1 MSNIYSFLSKVALP
15 TILSNA
21 SIASAIEQLKF
32 DSMKTL
38 KTFPR
43 NLRAIK
49 KRVDYIYNIFLDS
62 EDQQREREIAESFRE
77 TVGNSLDELE
87 KYIDEQQQVKEE
99 ILFFEDAFIELII
112 KVLESILEF
121 QNRLDNLYPGAS
133 KDIVDYLGNLLVGII
148 AVQMPVVGLILK
160 GSGLLE
166 SVKSFLSTENLTK
179 TVENWQE
186 KLEIVREKRA
196 EIEKS
201 TNLKEKYSKA
211 TQIVEIAE
219 IAGVSPVAVAELGLD
234 IDSLKKVN
242 KLVVQDPK
250 EKKSFKKLID
260 LSEEIPHTKD
270 GIMRGVDLLR
280 KGMAKI
286 LGNITNQGKDLKKLI
301 ETELSHIKENL
312 IAALDPNK
320 SILEKL
326 GYCQKA
332 AKNILIIESK
342 IQETV
347 KLIPDTEKITKSFIN
362 LVKDKTKNILPA
374 YFLKNLTSLSTPL
387 KSLPELLQIG
397 NAMKVVL
404 ENNSSKTQ
412 GVVRKR

>member
-1 MSNIYSFLSKVALP
+1 MPNIYSFLSKVALP

-87 KYIDEQQQVKEE
+87 KYLDEQQQVKEE

-121 QNRLDNLYPGAS
+121 QNKLDNLYPGAS

-160 GSGLLE
+160 GSGLLD

-186 KLEIVREKRA
+186 KLEIVREKRT

-211 TQIVEIAE
+211 TQIVEITE

-234 IDSLKKVN
+234 IDSFKKIN

-270 GIMRGVDLLR
+270 DIMGGVDLLR
-280 KGMAKI
+280 KGMTKI
-286 LGNITNQGKDLKKLI
+286 LGNIPNQGKDLKKSI

-347 KLIPDTEKITKSFIN
+347 KLIPDREKITTSFAN

-374 YFLKNLTSLSTPL
+374 YFLKNLTSLRTPL
-387 KSLPELLQIG
+387 ESLSELLQVG

-404 ENNSSKTQ
+404 ENSSSKNQ

>member
-1 MSNIYSFLSKVALP
+1 MPNIYSFISKVTLP

-21 SIASAIEQLKF
+21 SVASAIEQLKF

-87 KYIDEQQQVKEE
+87 KYINEQQQVKEE

-121 QNRLDNLYPGAS
+121 QNRLDNLYPRAS
-133 KDIVDYLGNLLVGII
+133 KDIVNYLGNLLVGII

-160 GSGLLE
+160 GSGLLD
-166 SVKSFLSTENLTK
+166 SVKYFLSTENLTK
-179 TVENWQE
+179 TVDNWQE

-234 IDSLKKVN
+234 IDSLKKIN
-242 KLVVQDPK
+242 KLVVQDTK

-270 GIMRGVDLLR
+270 GTMGGVDLLR
-280 KGMAKI
+280 KGMTKI
-286 LGNITNQGKDLKKLI
+286 LGNIPNQGKDLKKLI

-312 IAALDPNK
+312 IAALDPNN

-347 KLIPDTEKITKSFIN
+347 KLIPDRDKITTSFAN
-362 LVKDKTKNILPA
+362 LIKNKTKNILPA
-374 YFLKNLTSLSTPL
+374 YFLKNLTSLRTPL
-387 KSLPELLQIG
+387 ESLPELLRVG

-404 ENNSSKTQ
+404 ENSSSKTQ

>member
-234 IDSLKKVN
+234 IDSLKKIN
-242 KLVVQDPK
+242 KLVVQDTK

-270 GIMRGVDLLR
+270 GIMGGVDLLR
-280 KGMAKI
+280 KGMTKI
-286 LGNITNQGKDLKKLI
+286 LGNIPNQGKDLKKLI

-347 KLIPDTEKITKSFIN
+347 KLIPDREKITTSFAN

-374 YFLKNLTSLSTPL
+374 YFLKNLTSLRTPL
-387 KSLPELLQIG
+387 KSLPELLRVG

>member
-1 MSNIYSFLSKVALP
+1 MPNIYSFLSKVALP

-49 KRVDYIYNIFLDS
+49 KRVDCIYNIFLDS

-121 QNRLDNLYPGAS
+121 QNKLDNLYPGAS

-160 GSGLLE
+160 GSGLLD

-186 KLEIVREKRA
+186 KLEIVREKRT

-211 TQIVEIAE
+211 TQIVEITE

-234 IDSLKKVN
+234 IDSLKKIN

-270 GIMRGVDLLR
+270 DIMGGVDLLR
-280 KGMAKI
+280 KGMTKI
-286 LGNITNQGKDLKKLI
+286 LGNIPNQGKYLKKSI

-332 AKNILIIESK
+332 AKNILIIKSK

-347 KLIPDTEKITKSFIN
+347 KLIPDREKITTSFAN

-374 YFLKNLTSLSTPL
+374 YFLKNLTSLRTPL
-387 KSLPELLQIG
+387 ESLPELLQVG

-404 ENNSSKTQ
+404 ENSSSKNQ

>member
-1 MSNIYSFLSKVALP
+1 
-15 TILSNA
+15 
-21 SIASAIEQLKF
+21 
-32 DSMKTL
+32 MKTL

-121 QNRLDNLYPGAS
+121 QNKLDNLYPGAS

-148 AVQMPVVGLILK
+148 AVQMPVAGLILK
-160 GSGLLE
+160 GSGLLD

-186 KLEIVREKRA
+186 KLEIVREKRT

-211 TQIVEIAE
+211 TQIVEITE

-234 IDSLKKVN
+234 IDSLKKIN

-270 GIMRGVDLLR
+270 DIMGGVDLLR
-280 KGMAKI
+280 KGMTKI
-286 LGNITNQGKDLKKLI
+286 LGNIPNQGKDLKKSI

-347 KLIPDTEKITKSFIN
+347 KLIPDREKITTSFAN

-374 YFLKNLTSLSTPL
+374 YFLKNLTSLRTPL
-387 KSLPELLQIG
+387 ESLSELLQVG

-404 ENNSSKTQ
+404 ENSSSKNQ

>member
-1 MSNIYSFLSKVALP
+1 MPNIYSFLSKVALP

-62 EDQQREREIAESFRE
+62 ENQQREREIAESFRE

-99 ILFFEDAFIELII
+99 ILFFEDAFIEIII

-133 KDIVDYLGNLLVGII
+133 KDIVDYLGNLLIGII

-160 GSGLLE
+160 GSGLLD

-211 TQIVEIAE
+211 TQIVKISEIAE
-219 IAGVSPVAVAELGLD
+219 VSPVAVAELGLD
-234 IDSLKKVN
+234 IDSLKKIN
-242 KLVVQDPK
+242 KLVIQDPK
-250 EKKSFKKLID
+250 EKKSFKKFID

-270 GIMRGVDLLR
+270 DTMGGVDLLR
-280 KGMAKI
+280 KGITKI
-286 LGNITNQGKDLKKLI
+286 LGNMPNQGKDLKKLI

-312 IAALDPNK
+312 IAASDPNK

-347 KLIPDTEKITKSFIN
+347 KLIPDREKIITSFAN

-374 YFLKNLTSLSTPL
+374 YFLKNLTSLRTPL
-387 KSLPELLQIG
+387 KSLPELLQVG

-404 ENNSSKTQ
+404 ENSSSKNQ

>member
-1 MSNIYSFLSKVALP
+1 MPNIYSFLSKVALP
-15 TILSNA
+15 TILSDA

-49 KRVDYIYNIFLDS
+49 KRVNYIYNIFLDS
-62 EDQQREREIAESFRE
+62 EDQQREREIAESFKE

-87 KYIDEQQQVKEE
+87 KYIDEQQSVKEE

-112 KVLESILEF
+112 KVLESIVEF
-121 QNRLDNLYPGAS
+121 QNRLDSLYPGAS
-133 KDIVDYLGNLLVGII
+133 KEIVDYLGNLLIGII

-160 GSGLLE
+160 GSGLLD
-166 SVKSFLSTENLTK
+166 SVKSFFSTENLTK
-179 TVENWQE
+179 TVDNWQE

-211 TQIVEIAE
+211 TQIVEITE

-234 IDSLKKVN
+234 IDSLKKIN
-242 KLVVQDPK
+242 KLVAQDPK

-270 GIMRGVDLLR
+270 GIMGGVDLLR
-280 KGMAKI
+280 KGMTRI
-286 LGNITNQGKDLKKLI
+286 LGNIPDQGKDIKKSI

-312 IAALDPNK
+312 LAVLDPNK

-326 GYCQKA
+326 GYCHKA

-347 KLIPDTEKITKSFIN
+347 KLIPDREKITTSFAN

-374 YFLKNLTSLSTPL
+374 YFLKNLTSLRTPL
-387 KSLPELLQIG
+387 ESLPELLQVG
-397 NAMKVVL
+397 NAMKVAL
-404 ENNSSKTQ
+404 ENSSSKTQ

>member
-1 MSNIYSFLSKVALP
+1 MPNIYSFLSKVALP

-121 QNRLDNLYPGAS
+121 QNKLDNLYPGAS

-148 AVQMPVVGLILK
+148 AVQMPVAGLILK
-160 GSGLLE
+160 GSGLLD

-186 KLEIVREKRA
+186 KLEIVREKRT

-211 TQIVEIAE
+211 TQIVEITE
-219 IAGVSPVAVAELGLD
+219 IAGVPPVAVAELGLD
-234 IDSLKKVN
+234 IDSLKKIN

-270 GIMRGVDLLR
+270 DTMGGVDLLR
-280 KGMAKI
+280 KGMTKI
-286 LGNITNQGKDLKKLI
+286 LGNIPNQGKDLKKSI

-347 KLIPDTEKITKSFIN
+347 KLIPDREKITTSFAN

-374 YFLKNLTSLSTPL
+374 YFLKNLTSLRNPL
-387 KSLPELLQIG
+387 ESLSELLQVG

-404 ENNSSKTQ
+404 ENSSSKNQ

>member
-1 MSNIYSFLSKVALP
+1 MPNIYSFLSKVALP

-62 EDQQREREIAESFRE
+62 EDQQREQEIAESFRE

-87 KYIDEQQQVKEE
+87 KYIDEQQRVKEE
-99 ILFFEDAFIELII
+99 ILFFEDAFIEIII

-133 KDIVDYLGNLLVGII
+133 KDIVDYLGNLLIGII

-179 TVENWQE
+179 TIDSWQE
-186 KLEIVREKRA
+186 KLEIVREKRV

-201 TNLKEKYSKA
+201 TSLKEKYSKA

-234 IDSLKKVN
+234 IDSLKKIN

-270 GIMRGVDLLR
+270 GIMGSVDLLR
-280 KGMAKI
+280 KGMTKI
-286 LGNITNQGKDLKKLI
+286 LGNIPNQGKYLKKLI

-347 KLIPDTEKITKSFIN
+347 KLIPDREKITTSFAN

-374 YFLKNLTSLSTPL
+374 YFLKNLTSLRTPL
-387 KSLPELLQIG
+387 ESLPELLRVG
-397 NAMKVVL
+397 NAMKIVL

>member
-1 MSNIYSFLSKVALP
+1 MPNIYSFLSKVALP

-21 SIASAIEQLKF
+21 SVASAIEQLKF

-133 KDIVDYLGNLLVGII
+133 KDIVNYLGNLLVGII

-160 GSGLLE
+160 GSGLLD

-179 TVENWQE
+179 TVDNWQE

-211 TQIVEIAE
+211 TQIVEIAG
-219 IAGVSPVAVAELGLD
+219 ISPVAVAELGLD
-234 IDSLKKVN
+234 IDSLKKIN
-242 KLVVQDPK
+242 KLVVQDTK
-250 EKKSFKKLID
+250 EK
-260 LSEEIPHTKD
+260 
-270 GIMRGVDLLR
+270 
-280 KGMAKI
+280 
-286 LGNITNQGKDLKKLI
+286 
-301 ETELSHIKENL
+301 NL
-312 IAALDPNK
+312 
-320 SILEKL
+320 
-326 GYCQKA
+326 
-332 AKNILIIESK
+332 
-342 IQETV
+342 
-347 KLIPDTEKITKSFIN
+347 
-362 LVKDKTKNILPA
+362 
-374 YFLKNLTSLSTPL
+374 LKNLLTYLK
-387 KSLPELLQIG
+387 KSLILK
-397 NAMKVVL
+397 MV
-404 ENNSSKTQ
+404 
-412 GVVRKR
+412 

>member
-1 MSNIYSFLSKVALP
+1 MPNIYSFLSKVALP
-15 TILSNA
+15 TILSDA

-62 EDQQREREIAESFRE
+62 EDQQREREIAESFKE

-87 KYIDEQQQVKEE
+87 KYIDEQQSVKEE

-112 KVLESILEF
+112 KVLESIVEF
-121 QNRLDNLYPGAS
+121 QNRLDSLYPGAS
-133 KDIVDYLGNLLVGII
+133 KEIVDYLGNLLIGII

-160 GSGLLE
+160 GSGLLD

-179 TVENWQE
+179 TVDNWQE

-211 TQIVEIAE
+211 TQIVEITE
-219 IAGVSPVAVAELGLD
+219 IAGVSPVAVAGLGLD
-234 IDSLKKVN
+234 IDSLKKIN
-242 KLVVQDPK
+242 KLVAQDPK

-270 GIMRGVDLLR
+270 GIMGGVDLLR
-280 KGMAKI
+280 KGMTKI
-286 LGNITNQGKDLKKLI
+286 LGNIPDQGKELKKSI

-312 IAALDPNK
+312 LAVLDPNK

-326 GYCQKA
+326 GYCHKA

-347 KLIPDTEKITKSFIN
+347 KLIPDREKITTSFAN

-374 YFLKNLTSLSTPL
+374 YFLKNLTSLRTPL
-387 KSLPELLQIG
+387 ESLPELLQVG

-404 ENNSSKTQ
+404 ENSSSKTQ

>member
-1 MSNIYSFLSKVALP
+1 MPNIYSFLSKVALP

-62 EDQQREREIAESFRE
+62 EDQQREQEIAESFRE

-121 QNRLDNLYPGAS
+121 QNKLDNLYPGAS

-160 GSGLLE
+160 GSGLLD
-166 SVKSFLSTENLTK
+166 SVKSFLSIENLTK
-179 TVENWQE
+179 TVDNWQE

-201 TNLKEKYSKA
+201 ANLKEKYSKA

-270 GIMRGVDLLR
+270 GIMGGVELLR
-280 KGMAKI
+280 KGMTKI
-286 LGNITNQGKDLKKLI
+286 LGNIPNQGKDLKKLI

-347 KLIPDTEKITKSFIN
+347 KLIPDREKITTSFAN

-374 YFLKNLTSLSTPL
+374 YFLKNLTSLRTPL
-387 KSLPELLQIG
+387 KSLPELLRVG

-404 ENNSSKTQ
+404 KNNSSKTQ

>member
-1 MSNIYSFLSKVALP
+1 MPNIYSFLSKVALP

-21 SIASAIEQLKF
+21 SVASAIEQLKF

-133 KDIVDYLGNLLVGII
+133 KDIVNYLGNLLVGII

-160 GSGLLE
+160 GSGLLD

-179 TVENWQE
+179 TVDNWQE

-234 IDSLKKVN
+234 IDSLKKIN
-242 KLVVQDPK
+242 KLVVQDTK

-270 GIMRGVDLLR
+270 GIMGGVDLLR
-280 KGMAKI
+280 KGMTKI
-286 LGNITNQGKDLKKLI
+286 LGNIPNQGKDLKKLI

-347 KLIPDTEKITKSFIN
+347 KLIPDRDKITTSFAN
-362 LVKDKTKNILPA
+362 LIKNKTKNILPA
-374 YFLKNLTSLSTPL
+374 YFLKNLTSLRTL
-387 KSLPELLQIG
+387 LESLPELLRVG

-404 ENNSSKTQ
+404 ENSSSKTQ

>member
-1 MSNIYSFLSKVALP
+1 MPNIYSFLSKVALP

-121 QNRLDNLYPGAS
+121 QNKLDNLYPGAS

-148 AVQMPVVGLILK
+148 AVQMPVAGLILK
-160 GSGLLE
+160 GSGLLD

-186 KLEIVREKRA
+186 KLEIVREKRT

-211 TQIVEIAE
+211 TQIVEITE

-234 IDSLKKVN
+234 IDSLKKIN

-270 GIMRGVDLLR
+270 DTMGGVDLLR
-280 KGMAKI
+280 KGMTKI
-286 LGNITNQGKDLKKLI
+286 LGNIPNQGKDLKKSI

-347 KLIPDTEKITKSFIN
+347 KLIPDREKITTSFAN

-374 YFLKNLTSLSTPL
+374 YFLKNLTSLRNPL
-387 KSLPELLQIG
+387 ESLSELLQVG

-404 ENNSSKTQ
+404 ENSSSKNQ

>member
-1 MSNIYSFLSKVALP
+1 MPNIYSFLSKVALP

-49 KRVDYIYNIFLDS
+49 KRVGYIYNIFLDS

-121 QNRLDNLYPGAS
+121 QNKLDNLYPGAS

-160 GSGLLE
+160 GSGLLD

-270 GIMRGVDLLR
+270 GIMGGIGLLR
-280 KGMAKI
+280 KGMTKI
-286 LGNITNQGKDLKKLI
+286 LGNIPNQGKDLKKLI

-347 KLIPDTEKITKSFIN
+347 KLIPDREKITTSFAN

-374 YFLKNLTSLSTPL
+374 YFLKNLTSLRTPL
-387 KSLPELLQIG
+387 ESLPELLRVG

-404 ENNSSKTQ
+404 ENSSSKTQ

>member
-1 MSNIYSFLSKVALP
+1 MPNIYSFLSKVALP
-15 TILSNA
+15 TILSDA

-62 EDQQREREIAESFRE
+62 EDPQREREIAESFKE

-87 KYIDEQQQVKEE
+87 KYIDEQQSVKEE

-112 KVLESILEF
+112 KVLESIVEF
-121 QNRLDNLYPGAS
+121 QNRLDSLYPGAS
-133 KDIVDYLGNLLVGII
+133 KEIVDYLGNLLIGII

-160 GSGLLE
+160 GSGLLD

-179 TVENWQE
+179 TVDNWQE

-196 EIEKS
+196 EIESS

-211 TQIVEIAE
+211 TQIAEITE

-234 IDSLKKVN
+234 IDSLKKIN
-242 KLVVQDPK
+242 KLVAQDPK

-270 GIMRGVDLLR
+270 GIMGGVDLLR
-280 KGMAKI
+280 KGMIRI
-286 LGNITNQGKDLKKLI
+286 LGNIPDQGKELKKSI

-312 IAALDPNK
+312 LAVLDPNK

-326 GYCQKA
+326 GYCHKA

-347 KLIPDTEKITKSFIN
+347 KLIPDREKITTSFAN
-362 LVKDKTKNILPA
+362 LVKDKTKHILPA
-374 YFLKNLTSLSTPL
+374 YFLKNLTSLRTPL
-387 KSLPELLQIG
+387 ESLPELLQVG

-404 ENNSSKTQ
+404 ENSSSKTQ

>member
-49 KRVDYIYNIFLDS
+49 KRVDYIYKIFLDS
-62 EDQQREREIAESFRE
+62 EDQQREQEIAESFRE

-133 KDIVDYLGNLLVGII
+133 KDIVDYLGNLLIGII

-270 GIMRGVDLLR
+270 GIMGGVDLLR

-286 LGNITNQGKDLKKLI
+286 LGNIPNQGKDLKKLI

-347 KLIPDTEKITKSFIN
+347 KLIPDREKITKSFIN

>member
-1 MSNIYSFLSKVALP
+1 VA
-15 TILSNA
+15 
-21 SIASAIEQLKF
+21 
-32 DSMKTL
+32 
-38 KTFPR
+38 
-43 NLRAIK
+43 
-49 KRVDYIYNIFLDS
+49 YLD
-62 EDQQREREIAESFRE
+62 
-77 TVGNSLDELE
+77 
-87 KYIDEQQQVKEE
+87 
-99 ILFFEDAFIELII
+99 
-112 KVLESILEF
+112 
-121 QNRLDNLYPGAS
+121 
-133 KDIVDYLGNLLVGII
+133 
-148 AVQMPVVGLILK
+148 
-160 GSGLLE
+160 

-234 IDSLKKVN
+234 IDSLKKIN
-242 KLVVQDPK
+242 KLVAQDTK

-270 GIMRGVDLLR
+270 GIMGGVDLLC
-280 KGMAKI
+280 KGMTKI
-286 LGNITNQGKDLKKLI
+286 LGNIPNQGKDLKKLI
-301 ETELSHIKENL
+301 ETELSHVKENL

-347 KLIPDTEKITKSFIN
+347 KLIPDREKITTSFAN

-374 YFLKNLTSLSTPL
+374 YFLKNLTSLRTPL
-387 KSLPELLQIG
+387 ESLPELLQVG

-404 ENNSSKTQ
+404 ENSSSKTQ